1 VKNQILNVKSYQQVV
16 QFAAELV
23 AHDARKQW
31 CSLPRTPWYSLPR
44 NEWYSLTRI
53 LHVYGLVKGKATNPH
68 ASIVDAL
75 ASSFSTKDFKNEYQR
90 QRAVLPDNRSITRY
104 LKSLINDELI
114 VRTQKG
120 QFMKK

>member
-31 CSLPRTPWYSLPR
+31 YSLPRTPWYSLPR

-53 LHVYGLVKGKATNPH
+53 LQLNPWFE
-68 ASIVDAL
+68 IGEYYTEAL
-75 ASSFSTKDFKNEYQR
+75 KN
-90 QRAVLPDNRSITRY
+90 
-104 LKSLINDELI
+104 LKNLSQLID
-114 VRTQKG
+114 
-120 QFMKK
+120 